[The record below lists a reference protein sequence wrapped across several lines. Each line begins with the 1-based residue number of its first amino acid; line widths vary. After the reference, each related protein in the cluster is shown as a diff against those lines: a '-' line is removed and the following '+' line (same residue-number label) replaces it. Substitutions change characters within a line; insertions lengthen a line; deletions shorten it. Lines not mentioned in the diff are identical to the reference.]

1 MRMVARALRKA
12 STIGFCMA
20 VGVLLGFASGARAV
34 TGERGPSPEIG
45 PEQHPTMRLLFTLRI
60 ENRVDGAI
68 EALLPDGRAVALG
81 QVRVPCEKVDP
92 SAYTASKWAEEG
104 SVCGTAVNAMH
115 IHTGNNPDTGRGMVF
130 SLVPSTLA
138 NLPDNWRSYRN
149 ESSSIYTSIPAGEG
163 VFGGEWSPF
172 SGSRVAVERPDG
184 PCPLGPG
191 YTPRIGDVL
200 RITVEEPVPYPL
212 SLVFENRYG
221 GLITIAY
228 AGRPDRVIG
237 QVLQPVVGVGR
248 FEGSPF
254 VGPGRI
260 RASHPGVI
268 CVSVSLTGELGGF
281 QIIPANHGMS
291 PEMNYAREKTQWM
304 VVGPVSALDPS
315 WEGTAP
321 LFAHYIR
328 PLVTEGRTLEE
339 RLGRFLVDCRFEGG
353 PWQPLPVVD
362 LPRDSLPAEAAWALR
377 GITHIRILFP
387 LRGVPADG
395 S

>member
-1 MRMVARALRKA
+1 MVVGALRN
-12 STIGFCMA
+12 TPA
-20 VGVLLGFASGARAV
+20 VGLCLALGMLLGLGSDAWAV
-34 TGERGPSPEIG
+34 TGERGPSPEVA
-45 PEQHPTMRLLFTLRI
+45 PEQHPAMRLLFALRI
-60 ENRVDGAI
+60 DNRVDGAI
-68 EALLPDGRAVALG
+68 EALLPGGETVPLG
-81 QVRVPCEKVDP
+81 QVRVPCERVDP
-92 SAYTASKWAEEG
+92 NAYTASRWAEEG

-115 IHTGNNPDTGRGMVF
+115 IHTGNNPETGRGMVF

-138 NLPDNWRSYRN
+138 NLPDDWRSYRN
-149 ESSSIYTSIPAGEG
+149 ESSSIYTSIPAGEAI
-163 VFGGEWSPF
+163 FGGEWSPF
-172 SGSRVAVERPDG
+172 SGSPVAVEGPDG
-184 PCPLGPG
+184 PRPLAPG
-191 YTPRIGDVL
+191 YTPCIGDVL
-200 RITVEEPVPYPL
+200 RITVEEPVPYPT

-228 AGRPDRVIG
+228 AGQPDRVIG
-237 QVLQPVVGVGR
+237 QVLQPVMGVGR

-254 VGPGRI
+254 ARPGRI

-268 CVSVSLTGELGGF
+268 CVSVSLAGELGGF

-339 RLGRFLVDCRFEGG
+339 RLGRFLVDCRFESG

-362 LPRDSLPAEAAWALR
+362 LPRDQLPAEAAWALR

-387 LRGVPADG
+387 LRGVESDG